1 MPPWWDC
8 CSPPSTIPFGLLAS
22 PTQVT
27 LGLRQRLSS
36 YCSCGKH
43 RRGSLS
49 SFVPSA
55 VLGSR
60 YFIQFNYYHS
70 PYGTNVAFICQPWH
84 GYKAQI
90 KLSLFARKTPCPRTR
105 PRNFFRPDRPV
116 VGSADRSAIMRGKHS
131 LMQN

>member
-1 MPPWWDC
+1 MDGRGQSYVLWRCSCPHFCWSSVPFHFGTSFARVRGRNRLFAARMPPWRDC

-60 YFIQFNYYHS
+60 YF
-70 PYGTNVAFICQPWH
+70 
-84 GYKAQI
+84 
-90 KLSLFARKTPCPRTR
+90 
-105 PRNFFRPDRPV
+105 
-116 VGSADRSAIMRGKHS
+116 
-131 LMQN
+131 